1 MSFPGRGV
9 FITGTGTDVGK
20 TVAAAAVLAALRSAG
35 IDGVPMKP
43 VQTGGVWRGGVLASA
58 DLEFCLRMAGLQ
70 AAGDE
75 AHAMAPY
82 VFEPACS
89 PHLAAS
95 RTGREISFDRIAGAF
110 ETLSAAHHC
119 VVVEGAGGL
128 LAPVSED
135 STMLDLMARLRLPV
149 IVVASPGLGTINHTL
164 LSLRE
169 IGRAGLPVLGVIF
182 CETKNGPWGEIE
194 EDNWKT
200 IERMGKT
207 RVLGR
212 VPFMEGLAE
221 GRVSPEEFRRVAVRH
236 LSLTWT

>member
-9 FITGTGTDVGK
+9 FITGTGTGVGK

-35 IDGVPMKP
+35 IDAVPMKP
-43 VQTGGVWRGGVLASA
+43 VQTGGLQRGGALESP
-58 DLEFCLRMAGLQ
+58 DLEFCLGMAGLQ
-70 AAGDE
+70 AADNE
-75 AHAMAPY
+75 ADAMAPY
-82 VFEPACS
+82 LFEPACS
-89 PHLAAS
+89 PHLAAL
-95 RTGREISFDRIAGAF
+95 RTGRKISFDRIAEAF
-110 ETLSAAHHC
+110 DALSNAHQC

-128 LAPVSED
+128 LVPISED
-135 STMLDLMARLRLPV
+135 STMLDLMARLRLPA
-149 IVVASPGLGTINHTL
+149 IIVASPGLGTINHTL

-182 CETKNGPWGEIE
+182 CETEESPWGEIE

-212 VPFMEGLAE
+212 VPFMAGLTE
-221 GRVSPEEFRRVAVRH
+221 GRVSPEEFRRVALRH
-236 LSLTWT
+236 LSLTWS